1 MPRESRPLNTQTSG
15 NNRGVRYTSVAIAL
29 HWTIALLIFGGWG
42 LGLYMHELP
51 LSPEKLRYYSW
62 HKWSGVSVFLLAIV
76 RVAWLATHAPPRLP
90 AHISQL
96 QARLARGMHAL
107 LYVLM
112 FVLPL
117 SGWLMSSAK
126 GVPTVYFG
134 VLPLP
139 DLVAKNKAL
148 GDLLGEVHEALAF
161 VLAALVLVHIA
172 AALKHQ
178 FVNRDGLMGRIL
190 PFRKSQNARANR
202 DR

>member
-1 MPRESRPLNTQTSG
+1 MSIQTSD
-15 NNRGVRYTSVAIAL
+15 NNSAVRYTSVAIAL

-62 HKWSGVSVFLLAIV
+62 HKWTGVSVFLLAIV
-76 RVAWLATHAPPRLP
+76 RVAWLATHAAPRLP
-90 AHISQL
+90 AHMSQL

-139 DLVAKNKAL
+139 DLVAKDKPL

-161 VLAALVLVHIA
+161 VLASLVLVHIA

-178 FVNRDGLMGRIL
+178 FINRDGLMRRIL
-190 PFRKSQNARANR
+190 PFRKSQR
-202 DR
+202 